1 MHLRGDTNTP
11 SFSLY
16 VDHAPHSRQGQR
28 GANAA
33 GPLGGTWA
41 SGQGEVPLGTRQLK
55 AAAPN
60 MVCSAQSLPT
70 V

>member
-11 SFSLY
+11 FF
-16 VDHAPHSRQGQR
+16 VEHAPHSPAA
-28 GANAA
+28 ANAA

-41 SGQGEVPLGTRQLK
+41 SGQGEVPSGTRQLK
-55 AAAPN
+55 AAVPN

>member
-11 SFSLY
+11 FF
-16 VDHAPHSRQGQR
+16 VEHAPHSATPASA
-28 GANAA
+28 ANAA

-41 SGQGEVPLGTRQLK
+41 SGQGEVPSGTRQLK
-55 AAAPN
+55 AAVPN